1 METEKLNEMLEKMTI
16 NEKTAL
22 RNKLEA
28 EIEAFFNQVSD
39 INTIILVEEVKNLI
53 DRVGEGFVEGDYY
66 APDRYYSRIPGV
78 KNIRIRR
85 PATISVKLYSYVPLP
100 EKITLDGEEYKVECF
115 ESSLYQKNLI
125 IQNNLKNKKY
135 GNNSI

>member
-1 METEKLNEMLEKMTI
+1 METKKLNEMLEKMTI

-39 INTIILVEEVKNLI
+39 KNSIILVEEVKNLI
-53 DRVGEGFVEGDYY
+53 DRVGEGFVQGDYY

-100 EKITLDGEEYKVECF
+100 EKITLDGDEYKVETF
-115 ESSLYQKNLI
+115 ESSLY
-125 IQNNLKNKKY
+125 
-135 GNNSI
+135 

>member
-22 RNKLEA
+22 KNRIES
-28 EIEAFFNQVSD
+28 EIEAFYNEKADKNSV
-39 INTIILVEEVKNLI
+39 ILVEEVKNLI
-53 DRVGEGFVEGDYY
+53 DGVGEGFVEGDYY

-85 PATISVKLYSYVPLP
+85 GFTTPTTICVKLYSFVPLP
-100 EKITLDGEEYKVECF
+100 EKITLDGEEYEVKTF
-115 ESSLYQKNLI
+115 ESSRYS
-125 IQNNLKNKKY
+125 NKLNY
-135 GNNSI
+135 

>member
-1 METEKLNEMLEKMTI
+1 MKTQNLEKKLEEILETMTI

-28 EIEAFFNQVSD
+28 EIEAFFNEKADKNS
-39 INTIILVEEVKNLI
+39 IILVEEVKNLL
-53 DRVGEGFVEGDYY
+53 DGVGDGFVEGDYY

-85 PATISVKLYSYVPLP
+85 GFTTPAAIYVKLYFDVPLP
-100 EKITLDGEEYKVECF
+100 EKITIDGEEYEVKTF
-115 ESSLYQKNLI
+115 ESSRYSNELY
-125 IQNNLKNKKY
+125 Y
-135 GNNSI
+135 

>member
-1 METEKLNEMLEKMTI
+1 MKNENLNKILEKMTI

-28 EIEAFFNQVSD
+28 EIEAFFQKETD
-39 INTIILVEEVKNLI
+39 KNTIILVEEVKNLI
-53 DRVGEGFVEGDYY
+53 DGVGEGFVEGDYY

-85 PATISVKLYSYVPLP
+85 GFTTPTTICVKLYSFVPLP
-100 EKITLDGEEYKVECF
+100 EKITLYGEEYEVRTF
-115 ESSLYQKNLI
+115 ESSRYSDKLNY
-125 IQNNLKNKKY
+125 
-135 GNNSI
+135 

>member
-1 METEKLNEMLEKMTI
+1 MKNENLNKILEKMTI

-28 EIEAFFNQVSD
+28 EIEAFFNEVSD
-39 INTIILVEEVKNLI
+39 KNTIILVEEVKNLI

-66 APDRYYSRIPGV
+66 APDTYYSRIPGV

-85 PATISVKLYSYVPLP
+85 PATISVKLYSYVRLP

-115 ESSLYQKNLI
+115 ESSIY
-125 IQNNLKNKKY
+125 
-135 GNNSI
+135 

>member
-1 METEKLNEMLEKMTI
+1 MKAKNLNTEISVILEKMTI
-16 NEKTAL
+16 NQKVAL
-22 RNKLEA
+22 KNKLET
-28 EIEAFFNQVSD
+28 EIEAFFEKVAD
-39 INTIILVEEVKNLI
+39 KNTIILVEEVKNLL
-53 DRVGEGFVEGDYY
+53 DGVGEGFVEGDYY

-115 ESSLYQKNLI
+115 ESSLY
-125 IQNNLKNKKY
+125 
-135 GNNSI
+135 